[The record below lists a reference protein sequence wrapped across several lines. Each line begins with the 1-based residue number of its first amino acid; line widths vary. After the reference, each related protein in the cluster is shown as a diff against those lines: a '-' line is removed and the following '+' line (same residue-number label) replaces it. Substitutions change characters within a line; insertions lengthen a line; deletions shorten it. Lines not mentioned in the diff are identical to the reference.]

1 MADSVGLTGLYTVR
15 FAPGKEQQAMQ
26 IVKDEFDRS
35 YPEDVAQ
42 FKDYQYLINIDNAN
56 KGWETFRNITIFLA
70 VLSIIISSI
79 GLFGLVMFYAKRKLK
94 EIGLRKVFGFS
105 LGSLYFTMNSGFI
118 TYILL
123 SVLLAWPAGYWVY
136 KNLPGA
142 TKYPLQI
149 WEFLLATAITLLVA
163 LLTISFQ
170 VMKASQVDPA
180 QILKD
185 E

>member
-1 MADSVGLTGLYTVR
+1 MT
-15 FAPGKEQQAMQ
+15 
-26 IVKDEFDRS
+26 
-35 YPEDVAQ
+35 
-42 FKDYQYLINIDNAN
+42 
-56 KGWETFRNITIFLA
+56 
-70 VLSIIISSI
+70 
-79 GLFGLVMFYAKRKLK
+79 
-94 EIGLRKVFGFS
+94 
-105 LGSLYFTMNSGFI
+105 SGFI

-170 VMKASQVDPA
+170 VLKTSKVDPA